1 MIKGNME
8 GGGKGRLQL
17 TEAVVVVE
25 GRKGRKEEGLEGCL
39 YTQGSG
45 KAGNFGSELAGTAR
59 RAIVPR
65 GATELHDPRGCRD
78 H

>member
-25 GRKGRKEEGLEGCL
+25 GRKGRKEGLEGCL
-39 YTQGSG
+39 YAQGSG
-45 KAGNFGSELAGTAR
+45 KAGNFGSELAG
-59 RAIVPR
+59 
-65 GATELHDPRGCRD
+65 DPRQSAGLVDR
-78 H
+78 